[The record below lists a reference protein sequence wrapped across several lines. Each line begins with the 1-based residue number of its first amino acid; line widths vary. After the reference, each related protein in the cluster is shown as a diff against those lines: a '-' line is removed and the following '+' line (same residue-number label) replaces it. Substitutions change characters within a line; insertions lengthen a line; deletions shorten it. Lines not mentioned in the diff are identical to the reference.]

1 MKIAAELLDQIIG
14 HARRE
19 APNECCGLIAI
30 QGDEAVDVIPGENT
44 EASPMRFVIDSRT
57 LLRTTMIDEAGQRI
71 GIYHSHTRS
80 EPYPSQTDVSQA
92 ANWPGA
98 EWLIVGLAGD
108 EPVVRSFMIDGA
120 AVTEVEL

>member
-1 MKIAAELLDQIIG
+1 MKIEPGLLEQIIE

-30 QGDEAVDVIPGENT
+30 QGDEAVDVIAGENT

-57 LLRTTMIDEAGQRI
+57 LLRTTMIEEAGQRI

-80 EPYPSQTDVSQA
+80 EPYPSQTD
-92 ANWPGA
+92 A

-120 AVTEVEL
+120 TVDEVEL

>member
-1 MKIAAELLDQIIG
+1 MRIESGLLDQIIE

-44 EASPMRFVIDSRT
+44 EASPFRFVIDPRT
-57 LLRTTMIDEAGQRI
+57 LLRTVAIDEAGQRL
-71 GIYHSHTRS
+71 GIYHSHTRY

-92 ANWPGA
+92 ASWPGA
-98 EWLIVGLAGD
+98 EWLIVGLAGE
-108 EPVVRSFMIDGA
+108 EPVVRSFKIDGA
-120 AVTEVEL
+120 AVEEVEL

>member
-1 MKIAAELLDQIIG
+1 MKIEPGLLEQILD
-14 HARRE
+14 HARRD

-44 EASPMRFVIDSRT
+44 EASPMRFLIDSRT
-57 LLRTTMIDEAGQRI
+57 LLRTTMIEEAGQRI

-80 EPYPSQTDVSQA
+80 EPYPSQTDISQA

-98 EWLIVGLAGD
+98 EWLIIGLAGE
-108 EPVVRSFMIDGA
+108 EPIVRSFTIDGST
-120 AVTEVEL
+120 VNEVEL